1 MKTQLIKRLERS
13 SERRLDPKL
22 LTANNIGA
30 ASSGEQP
37 LNLKR
42 PDRNVMLA
50 LHEKISAC
58 KATAADGRVEQRRG
72 ITVRFNLTLV
82 SVEAQSAHF
91 FGDSPGAALMFG
103 APDSFCTSAICV
115 FTVDASGALG
125 AIRR

>member
-1 MKTQLIKRLERS
+1 MREHVAFDHRQGRTWAIAHGE
-13 SERRLDPKL
+13 
-22 LTANNIGA
+22 GA
-30 ASSGEQP
+30 AERAQALAARVLQGLRLLVGLATDNWGAEY
-37 LNLKR
+37 
-42 PDRNVMLA
+42 VMSHVKNDHVQLVD
-50 LHEKISAC
+50 E
-58 KATAADGRVEQRRG
+58 
-72 ITVRFNLTLV
+72 LV